1 MDLLSG
7 AASDL
12 AASLNI
18 SGISSQIYP
27 LVGWLYHGWPGL
39 FTLFFMLG
47 LVLGFADYFTGR
59 MQFVGMNSKTIS
71 DNRQKYR
78 RENERAAPYSALAAL
93 DSPPRQ
99 VTLKRHLYHSA
110 NLLINGFLLI
120 ALPLLG
126 LAVLV
131 QTWGETI
138 IRQQRG
144 LPPLTLAEYYLMS
157 PANLFGAAWI
167 FAGIAAGWGIARLLG
182 FWTLQDWFARQN
194 TRVNTLI
201 TQSRNKTASRTGE
214 LTDVRQ
220 MSFGERPEFNP
231 LSWVSAARQ
240 QDAVFLGLDE
250 AKQPIFLPRS
260 VWKETNIQILG
271 APGNGKS
278 IMATNALLQC
288 AAFGDAVIYFDP
300 KGDRFAPQVLHQHCK
315 NFTLVDLRQ
324 GKPAQINPFMGLT
337 PDELQKLLVAGFS
350 LAETGDMADVY
361 RVSEQKA
368 AKLIAKQLP
377 HGADVQQLLRAAH
390 ALPKD
395 LKDNCKN
402 LLNKLENLAELTA
415 IQTAE
420 GVDIA
425 KVLREGGCLY
435 IIGSTDDENVIR
447 LQKMLFARCIQ
458 LVNARDDLEEHTHAS
473 IMIDELKYLLS
484 AYVLNA
490 LGTVRSKGCN
500 LALAHQS
507 LGDFGQCGQGLDPE
521 FVRTCV
527 LDNTPIRWF
536 YRASNYESAMWA
548 SQQTGEI
555 QVDSERR
562 RVAAEQGNTELVESE
577 TYLQKQTRHLF
588 DTNMIQNM
596 PKGFAVLVGLGVAKQ
611 AFTCPIAVTLAPI
624 ALQESPA
631 LRTEDPLSDFY
642 PDYYAD
648 VPPEAENAAETHT
661 ARFTPDKTEAPDQF
675 KELY

>member
-1 MDLLSG
+1 MDFFTGVALQYHIT
-7 AASDL
+7 DV
-12 AASLNI
+12 
-18 SGISSQIYP
+18 SQALYP
-27 LVGWLYHGWPGL
+27 WVRWLYIESYKL
-39 FTLFFMLG
+39 FALFLLAGVVLG
-47 LVLGFADYFTGR
+47 LADRYTDKMR
-59 MQFVGMNSKTIS
+59 FVGLNSKAVS
-71 DNRQKYR
+71 DYR
-78 RENERAAPYSALAAL
+78 RKYYKDNETAAPYAALASL
-93 DSPPRQ
+93 DSPPKA
-99 VTLKRHLYHSA
+99 VTARRHLHHYGY
-110 NLLINGFLLI
+110 LLLVWFWAGLFVFLVGAVFLQSWGESIMRRGQPTFADWFLL
-120 ALPLLG
+120 
-126 LAVLV
+126 
-131 QTWGETI
+131 
-138 IRQQRG
+138 
-144 LPPLTLAEYYLMS
+144 S
-157 PANLFGAAWI
+157 PGNLYGVAW
-167 FAGIAAGWGIARLLG
+167 IAAGFIAGWVVSRLLS
-182 FWTLQDWFARQN
+182 FWVLQDWFARQDGKIN
-194 TRVNTLI
+194 ALI
-201 TQSRNKTASRTGE
+201 TLSRHKTASRTGE

-220 MSFGERPEFNP
+220 MSFGDRPDFDP
-231 LSWVSAARQ
+231 LSYVDVARQ
-240 QDAVFLGLDE
+240 QDAIFLGLDE
-250 AKQPIFLPRS
+250 AKQPIFMPRS

-271 APGNGKS
+271 APGSGKS

-300 KGDRFAPQVLHQHCK
+300 KGDPFAPQVLNQHCQ
-315 NFTLVDLRQ
+315 NFILVDLRQ
-324 GKPAQINPFMGLT
+324 GKPAQINPFMGLN
-337 PDELQKLLVAGFS
+337 PHELQKLLVAGFS

-368 AKLIAKQLP
+368 AKLIAQQLP

-395 LKDNCKN
+395 LRDNCKN

-415 IQTAE
+415 IQTTA

-458 LVNARDDLEEHTHAS
+458 LVNARDDLVEHPHAS

-507 LGDFGQCGQGLDPE
+507 LGDFGQCGQGLAPD

-536 YRASNYESAMWA
+536 YRASNHESALWA

-562 RVAAEQGNTELVESE
+562 RVSAEQGNTELVESE

-611 AFTCPIAVTLAPI
+611 AFTSPIAVTLLPI
-624 ALQESPA
+624 PLRESPA

-642 PDYYAD
+642 PDYYTD
-648 VPPEAENAAETHT
+648 MPVSEENTVESHT
-661 ARFTPDKTEAPDQF
+661 ARFTRGKDIAPDQF
-675 KELY
+675 KDLY